1 MEKPMKSVKVFAAAL
16 IMVCF
21 AGNLRA
27 QNNCGNAATPPNITA
42 SALAAGS
49 NVLDMQGIQYV
60 AGDHVQLQ
68 VTTDGCTDIQS
79 IQIGSI
85 TLTPAM
91 DHSGTLP
98 NYYWYSE
105 VDTQNNTNARSY
117 LISVGFPTVT
127 DGSTDEVTLTIV
139 RTGGTGT
146 ATYAVPVV
154 HVANVLPIRTDASI
168 GISGTEIHNKIATAL
183 AAKFSGPNNSAV
195 MSGTTVDYEPS
206 SLGTYI
212 DSTGIWLSFRLKAE
226 ATCKPIIS
234 VTGTFVILTN
244 APGNVGLSVRW
255 VNPATARL
263 EQTWCT
269 VLGSALK
276 DIAHYVT
283 IGLVGEAGSPGP
295 VQDEL
300 TKDIMNSL
308 PDTSGVNLLLHGS
321 TTQNNQ
327 LLINL
332 EMPAQ
337 AIEINVPYSAFDVAR
352 TPTRFPPGQLIGI
365 IASGLGMND
374 YVAGA
379 SPPLSLWSG
388 PNGVPLHTP
397 ATLSNAWTVARTGAV
412 VDGSAAVGQLLME
425 FPSHSIVVTGGTSD
439 FKYTPGC
446 ALKIPVARPV
456 GSQPLLLFGVN
467 DTVADAQRLRSYDAL
482 GYHVRVIFGFAGT
495 ACAETSHSI
504 VNRPTA

>member
-1 MEKPMKSVKVFAAAL
+1 MKTAGVFAIAWML
-16 IMVCF
+16 VSLP
-21 AGNLRA
+21 GTLRA
-27 QNNCGNAATPPNITA
+27 QNNCGNAATAPTITS
-42 SALAAGS
+42 SAVAAGA

-68 VTTDGCTDIQS
+68 VTTDGCTQIQS
-79 IQIGSI
+79 IQIGST

-98 NYYWYSE
+98 NYYWFSE
-105 VDTQNNTNARSY
+105 VDTQNTTTARSY
-117 LISVGFPTVT
+117 LISVGYPTVT
-127 DGSTDEVTLTIV
+127 DGSTDELTLTIV
-139 RTGGTGT
+139 RTGATGT
-146 ATYAVPVV
+146 ATYAVPIV
-154 HVANVLPIRTDASI
+154 HVANVLPIRTDATI
-168 GISGTEIHNKIATAL
+168 GISGTEIHNQIASAL
-183 AAKFSGPNNSAV
+183 AAKFSGPNKSAV

-206 SLGTYI
+206 TLGTYI

-234 VTGTFVILTN
+234 VTGTFVIVTN
-244 APGNVGLSVRW
+244 APDHLGLSVRW
-255 VNPATARL
+255 VNPATATL
-263 EQTWCT
+263 EETWCT
-269 VLGSALK
+269 VIGSALK

-300 TKDIMNSL
+300 TKDILNSL
-308 PDTSGVNLLLHGS
+308 PDTSGVNLLLHGA

-365 IASGLGMND
+365 IANGLGMND

-379 SPPLSLWSG
+379 SPPTTLWSG
-388 PNGVPLHTP
+388 PNGVPLHT
-397 ATLSNAWTVARTGAV
+397 ASTLANAWTVARSGTL
-412 VDGSAAVGQLLME
+412 VDSTAAVGQLLVE
-425 FPSHSIVVTGGTSD
+425 FPSHGVVVTGTSD
-439 FKYTPGC
+439 FKYQPGC
-446 ALKIPVARPV
+446 ALKIPVSRSVVTGTA
-456 GSQPLLLFGVN
+456 PLLLFGVN

-482 GYHVRVIFGFAGT
+482 GYHVRVIFGFAGS
-495 ACAETSHSI
+495 ACPETSRGL
-504 VNRPTA
+504 VNHPTE

>member
-1 MEKPMKSVKVFAAAL
+1 MKSVKVLATAL
-16 IMVCF
+16 LVVSL
-21 AGNLRA
+21 ASAVSA
-27 QNNCGNAATPPNITA
+27 QNNCGNAAAPPKITA
-42 SALAAGS
+42 STLAAGP

-60 AGDHVQLQ
+60 AADHVQLQ

-79 IQIGSI
+79 IQIASI

-105 VDTQNNTNARSY
+105 VDAQNNTNARSY

-154 HVANVLPIRTDASI
+154 HVARVLPLRTDAAI
-168 GISGTEIHNKIATAL
+168 GISGTEIHNHIANAL
-183 AAKFSGPNNSAV
+183 HAKFSGPNNSAV

-234 VTGTFVILTN
+234 VTGTFVIVTN
-244 APGNVGLSVRW
+244 APDNVGLSVRW
-255 VNPATARL
+255 VNPATATL

-269 VLGSALK
+269 VVGSALK

-308 PDTSGVNLLLHGS
+308 PDTSGVNLLLDGS

-332 EMPAQ
+332 QIPAQ

-352 TPTRFPPGQLIGI
+352 TPTRFPPGQLIGL
-365 IASGLGMND
+365 IANGLGMND

-379 SPPLSLWSG
+379 SPPATLYSG

-397 ATLSNAWTVARTGAV
+397 TTLSNAFTVSRSGTL
-412 VDGSAAVGQLLME
+412 VDSTASIGQLLVE
-425 FPSHSIVVTGGTSD
+425 FPSHSIVVTSGTSD

-446 ALKIPVARPV
+446 SLKVPGVRPI
-456 GSQPLLLFGVN
+456 GSSPTLLFGVN
-467 DTVADAQRLRSYDAL
+467 DTTADAQRLRSYDAL
-482 GYHVRVIFGFAGT
+482 GYHVRVIFGFAGSP
-495 ACAETSHSI
+495 CAETSRSV
-504 VNRPTA
+504 VNRPTE